1 MPKLMDGLILNS
13 IYKKCTTQTDT
24 QTHTHLYS
32 DLERPCWLALQLG
45 SEEQVKILILKIEA
59 EEKGFPVEGILSKKA
74 GKWIVLEHCVGY
86 KARKIQGR
94 IMTKMEKKKQNIAFY
109 LLAINL

>member
-1 MPKLMDGLILNS
+1 M
-13 IYKKCTTQTDT
+13 
-24 QTHTHLYS
+24 
-32 DLERPCWLALQLG
+32 ALQLG

-94 IMTKMEKKKQNIAFY
+94 IMTKIEKKKQNIAFY